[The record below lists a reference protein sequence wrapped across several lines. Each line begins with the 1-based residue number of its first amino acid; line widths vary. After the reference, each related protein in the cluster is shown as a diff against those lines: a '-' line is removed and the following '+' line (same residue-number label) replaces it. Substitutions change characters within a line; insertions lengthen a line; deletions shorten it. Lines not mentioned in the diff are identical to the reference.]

1 MPIRTYERSGP
12 AGALRCVIR
21 AIPIAILRQVI
32 GASEA
37 VSFTCLGLRN
47 SIDND
52 LTADEDDMLNFDHIP
67 ESETI

>member
-1 MPIRTYERSGP
+1 MPVRQWEAVGP
-12 AGALRCVIR
+12 GGALRCVIR

-37 VSFTCLGLRN
+37 VSFTILGLRN
-47 SIDND
+47 SLDND
-52 LTADEDDMLNFDHIP
+52 LTADEDDMLNFHHIP

>member
-1 MPIRTYERSGP
+1 VPIRQWEKSPG
-12 AGALRCVIR
+12 GSLRCVIR

-52 LTADEDDMLNFDHIP
+52 LTADEDDMLNFHHIP